1 MANLSLK
8 NKILLL
14 VNLPI
19 VTIVLLLMALLYSEM
34 RSKGQ
39 QEIHQFR
46 SEMMQEK
53 QTALMN
59 HLQIAASA
67 VAPYL
72 NQAVPTEQ
80 QIAAAKAVLR
90 AMSFS
95 DDGYMFVYDR
105 QGINIVHGS
114 NASLEGKNLSQLQ
127 DPNGV
132 YVIKQLLAA
141 AEQGGGFVTY
151 IWDEKTRGGL
161 TPKLSYALPL
171 FNKQWMLGSGFY
183 IDDIEQ
189 RAQIKAAE
197 INQRVYSTQ
206 VKFVFGAI
214 ILLIIMVL
222 LTLFVVRII
231 VQPLQQASAAL
242 QNIGQGD
249 GDLTQ
254 RLTINSQDEVG
265 AVAQGFNAFALK
277 IQQLVTEVKQAV
289 LALSDSTASIENIV
303 RHTDQDAN
311 TQKSETTQVAAA
323 VYEMSTAV
331 QEVATSAGL
340 AASAAQEAD
349 KEASGGQQ
357 SVAQTISS
365 INKLAEDVN
374 HAGDKLEQLG
384 VDAEQIGTV
393 VNVIRGIAE
402 QTNLLALNAA
412 IEAARAGEQGRGFAV
427 VADEVRTLAT
437 RTQHSTNEIQQMI
450 DKFQQGTKEAVIVMQ
465 RGRQQS
471 LQTIEQADKASASLQ
486 TITQSVSTITQM
498 NMQIATAAE
507 EQTAV
512 SADISRSIHDIAGL
526 ADQAAD
532 NAATLAKS
540 TRELAELEQRLSL
553 LVQKF
558 QV

>member
-14 VNLPI
+14 VIMPI
-19 VTIVLLLMALLYSEM
+19 ITVVMLLMILIYTEM
-34 RSKGQ
+34 RSMGQ
-39 QEIHQFR
+39 QEIDQFR
-46 SEMMQEK
+46 SDMLQEK
-53 QTALMN
+53 QAALTS
-59 HLQIAASA
+59 HVQIAASA

-72 NQAVPTEQ
+72 NQTTPTEQ
-80 QIAAAKAVLR
+80 QISAAKAVLR
-90 AMSFS
+90 AMHFS
-95 DDGYMFVYDR
+95 DDGYMFIYDLN
-105 QGINIVHGS
+105 GINLVHGS
-114 NASLEGKNLSQLQ
+114 NAGLEGKDLSQLQ

-132 YVIKQLLAA
+132 YVIRQLLTAA
-141 AEQGGGFVTY
+141 QQGGGFVTY
-151 IWDEKTRGGL
+151 MWDEKTRGGL

-171 FNKQWMLGSGFY
+171 FKNQWMLGSGFY
-183 IDDIEQ
+183 IDDIERGVLVKQTEISQ
-189 RAQIKAAE
+189 RI
-197 INQRVYSTQ
+197 YSTQ
-206 VKFVFGAI
+206 IMILFGAI
-214 ILLIIMVL
+214 VLLIIIVL
-222 LTLFVVRII
+222 LTLFVVRIM
-231 VQPLQQASAAL
+231 VQPLQQTSAAL
-242 QNIGQGD
+242 KNIGQGE

-254 RLTINSQDEVG
+254 RLSANSKDEVG
-265 AVAQGFNAFALK
+265 EVAQGFNAFAQK
-277 IQQLVTEVKQAV
+277 IQQLVSEVKQAV
-289 LALSDSTASIENIV
+289 LALSDSTAHIENIV
-303 RHTDQDAN
+303 RRTDQDAN

-437 RTQHSTNEIQQMI
+437 RTQQSTNEIQKMI
-450 DKFQQGTKEAVIVMQ
+450 DKFQQGTKEAVVVMQ

-471 LQTIEQADKASASLQ
+471 IQTIEQAGKASASLQ

-498 NMQIATAAE
+498 NIQIATAAE

-532 NAATLAKS
+532 NAAALAQS
-540 TRELAELEQRLSL
+540 TRELASLEQRLSA
-553 LVQKF
+553 LVQAF
-558 QV
+558 RV